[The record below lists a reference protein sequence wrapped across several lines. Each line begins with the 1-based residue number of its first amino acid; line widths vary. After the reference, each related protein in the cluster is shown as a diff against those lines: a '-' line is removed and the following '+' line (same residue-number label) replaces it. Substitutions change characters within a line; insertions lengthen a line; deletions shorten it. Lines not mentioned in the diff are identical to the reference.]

1 MATLSCIHSAALVG
15 SEFFGLR
22 GVRGLSGLRERLGWA
37 GQDPLEDLEKAVF
50 DVGGPLIDTRAA
62 ARVIVSASRRERL
75 RGLSRQLM
83 APFAILLHAP
93 RLHLER

>member
-37 GQDPLEDLEKAVF
+37 GVALGYLKCHILWRK
-50 DVGGPLIDTRAA
+50 GGSHD
-62 ARVIVSASRRERL
+62 
-75 RGLSRQLM
+75 
-83 APFAILLHAP
+83 
-93 RLHLER
+93 